1 MFTQLLGSY
10 LLNNKYINVNQLT
23 DAIEHQKNVHVKI
36 GVMAVNSG
44 FMTAQNINEVHNMQK
59 IKDKKFGELAIEM
72 GFLDDEKLDI
82 LLNTQKSDYLLLGQ
96 ALIEKEYLTLEQ
108 FEEAVNNYKKDNNLS
123 NEKFKLLQNEDIDE
137 IIDTFYNFKDSTK
150 SSTYKYY
157 FSIFIKNLIRFIDAD
172 FKTLDI
178 LPINNYKVQ
187 WGTSQEITGE
197 TNLKTFISTDEKTF
211 ITFAEKFA
219 NETFSSNDEYVQ
231 ASVGEF
237 LNVVNGIY
245 IVNMSNN
252 GTELELTPQ
261 NVLSDYTLTNLSEAF
276 CVPIEFSFG
285 RVDFII
291 SI

>member
-10 LLNNKYINVNQLT
+10 LLNNNYLNVNQLT
-23 DAIEHQKNVHVKI
+23 NAIEFQKNVHVKI
-36 GVMAVNSG
+36 GVLAVNSG
-44 FMTAQNINEVHNMQK
+44 FMTAKDIQAVHDMQK
-59 IKDKKFGELAIEM
+59 IKDKRFGELAIEM
-72 GFLDDEKLDI
+72 GFLNDEKLDS

-108 FEEAVNNYKKDNNLS
+108 FEEAVNNYKKDNNLT
-123 NEKFKLLQNEDIDE
+123 NDKFNRLQNEDIDE
-137 IIDTFYNFKDSTK
+137 IIDTFYNFRDSSE

-157 FSIFIKNLIRFIDAD
+157 LSIFIKNLIRFIDSD
-172 FKTLDI
+172 FKPVDI
-178 LPINNYKVQ
+178 LPINDYKVK
-187 WGTSQEITGE
+187 WGTSQEIIGQS
-197 TNLKTFISTDEKTF
+197 NLKTYISTDEKTF
-211 ITFAEKFA
+211 ISFAEKFA
-219 NETFSSNDEYVQ
+219 DETFSSNDEYVQ

-261 NVLSDYTLTNLSEAF
+261 DVLSDCTLTNLSEAF
-276 CVPIEFSFG
+276 CIPLEFSFG

-291 SI
+291 SK